1 MSLLVLTSLLSVGV
15 IPAAVATEVAA
26 PEVVDAE
33 LDLAHVP
40 TAEVAEVVVDGL
52 EGPVG
57 DPTPGQRSGVVTAP
71 IEFTALWAELP
82 TGLDAINVRTSV
94 DGETWT
100 PWFALER
107 QDGLDAPDPGTEE
120 AAAAVDAEAVGLTD
134 LQVTLEGR
142 HVQVEAPG
150 EDLTGVTLG
159 FIDGGGLN
167 EGAVAKLV
175 RHLTPRPVP
184 AEAATVP
191 AGVNSRASWGAAPF
205 KGTPSVASNGVQ
217 QVVLHHTATQNNLR
231 QADGTCSHDAVA
243 STMRSMQSWHQNH
256 NGWSD
261 LGYNVVIDP
270 CGGLWEGRAGGLDRA
285 VIGAHAA
292 GFNTGSTGI
301 SVIGTYSQ
309 LAPNADILRA
319 LDRVVGWKAGIHGI
333 DTHGTVWRY
342 STSYPTVVGHRQ
354 VGQTSCPG
362 RIMEHIERI
371 RTNAKAESSKWDRV
385 PDGAG
390 ATTAPRFTDVAGS
403 PHAAAIEE
411 LVAREITT
419 GYPDRTFRPLRD
431 VTRAQVATFL
441 SKALG
446 LEPIPGARF
455 NDVDPGFVHA
465 GAINALVEA
474 GILTGYAGNT
484 FRPNEPLRR
493 EHMAVIITRALEL
506 DLNPEAAA
514 RFSDVI
520 GYAGEIGAI
529 ADAGIASGRSDG
541 TFLPKASVTRGQM
554 ATFLVNALHFLEER
568 AADEE
573 ELAEPEPEPT
583 DGTDAT

>member
-1 MSLLVLTSLLSVGV
+1 MRPPRRVVSLLVLTGLLSIGV
-15 IPAAVATEVAA
+15 IPAAVATEVDA

-33 LDLAHVP
+33 LTLAHVP
-40 TAEVAEVVVDGL
+40 TSDVDEVVVDGL

-57 DPTPGQRSGVVTAP
+57 EPAPGRRSGTVTAP

-82 TGLDAINVRTSV
+82 EGLDAINVRTSV
-94 DGETWT
+94 DGESWS

-120 AAAAVDAEAVGLTD
+120 AAGAADAEAAGFTD

-150 EDLTGVTLG
+150 DGLDEVTLG

-167 EGAVAKLV
+167 ESAVAKLV

-191 AGVNSRASWGAAPF
+191 SGVNSRAAWGAQPY
-205 KGTPSVASNGVQ
+205 KGTPSIARNGVQ

-231 QADGTCSHDAVA
+231 RADGTCSRELVA
-243 STMRSMQSWHQNH
+243 STMRSMQSWHQNN

-270 CGGLWEGRAGGLDRA
+270 CGGIWEGRAGGLERA
-285 VIGAHAA
+285 VIGAHARN
-292 GFNTGSTGI
+292 FNTGSTGI
-301 SVIGTYSQ
+301 AVIGTYSN
-309 LAPNADILRA
+309 LAPNPAILA
-319 LDRVVGWKAGIHGI
+319 SLDRVVGWKAGIHGI
-333 DTHGTVWRY
+333 DTQARVTRGA
-342 STSYPTVVGHRQ
+342 TSYPTVVGHRQ

-362 RIMEHIERI
+362 RIMEHIDRV
-371 RTNAKAESSKWDRV
+371 RKNAKAQSSSWTRV
-385 PDGAG
+385 PDDAG
-390 ATTAPRFTDVAGS
+390 ATTAPRFSDVAGS
-403 PHAAAIEE
+403 PHAAAIDE
-411 LVAREITT
+411 LVTREITS
-419 GYPDRTFRPLRD
+419 GWPDGTFRPGHD

-441 SKALG
+441 SRALDID
-446 LEPIPGARF
+446 PIPGARF
-455 NDVDPGFVHA
+455 RDVDPEFVHA
-465 GAINALVEA
+465 GAINALVEE
-474 GILTGYAGNT
+474 GILSGYRDDT
-484 FRPNEPLRR
+484 FRPSESLRR

-506 DLNPEAAA
+506 DLNPVAAA
-514 RFSDVI
+514 RFSDVV

-529 ADAGIASGRSDG
+529 ADAGIASGRSNG

-554 ATFLVNALHFLEER
+554 ATFLMNAVRFLEER
-568 AADEE
+568 DGDEE
-573 ELAEPEPEPT
+573 VPPEPKPT
-583 DGTDAT
+583 P